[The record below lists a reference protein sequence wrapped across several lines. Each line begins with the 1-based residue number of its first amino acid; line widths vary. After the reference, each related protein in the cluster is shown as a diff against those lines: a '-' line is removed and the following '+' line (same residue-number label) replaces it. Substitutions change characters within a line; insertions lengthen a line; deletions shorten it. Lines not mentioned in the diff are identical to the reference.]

1 MEEVAQQQPPSR
13 SKKVFDYLKGKKK
26 ISDNTPEEFEKSM
39 SDPERAQKV
48 FDYLKSLN
56 KVSDNNLDEFQE
68 SMGVKK
74 KEEGMVARTPPL
86 PSPESQD
93 AAVSSGAPS
102 EPSPEPLDINPI
114 TGQPNPLPGPRVE
127 NAPQPAMDPLTKQM
141 TDIQNKTGAKEF
153 FLSERDRIEN
163 GPPVSASEKVQTAA
177 GNFNK
182 PVIQLAS
189 APLKALGVVSNQID
203 RLINKATGEEPEKIE
218 SNPYY
223 TAGQWID
230 KKALDWGLTAT
241 SPKLDNSILYGDIPQ
256 ALGSAISIMS
266 TAGAGEGT
274 ALAEGVSTAGALG
287 VAKNVAKEV
296 GKTVISRP
304 VVAGG
309 LIQGTAEYDAAK
321 AAGLSEEEA
330 FKVFLKNYAVGQTEG
345 IPLER
350 ALARINTLSGG
361 KLMQVLKA
369 GTKGGLEEALQEG
382 ISAVLTNNIA
392 QGSYDKNRGLYE
404 DLVKQMGV
412 GAFVG
417 FILPGIGKTMQ
428 SMTPEAQ
435 QKTKEDLH
443 TVFQQEKQVTAP
455 QGDLGFNQQKNA
467 VQEPA
472 AAQVDVGQPSGDGQA
487 LASGNPQGQEA
498 PQGQGQ
504 NQETQAVN
512 ANQETTPVG
521 SEAIPGDG
529 TQNTEGTAGGTI
541 NQQTNGQSNEADQG
555 RQEDQVLSTEAPV
568 EAKAATES
576 ITQPKGTRKRTLLNR
591 GYEGVTDDQVKSSIA
606 RHGLTYKVVS
616 HAQSKQEA
624 KDFIN
629 EVGLDNAL
637 SAVRNNQVDG
647 GKAAFIWS
655 TAIDDVHNKRAQAT
669 DPKELEDLANLEG
682 DLIDEF
688 DKKVHQGGEFISALK
703 EVYLSSDFRY
713 NVDYQIKKYKEL
725 NHGYIPKD
733 VEAKFKELDQ
743 QLKAANEKLQDYE
756 ANKGKAASQE
766 KLKTIR
772 QDIQNQRAA
781 RAKEAQAKRASIN
794 QFFDS
799 LKAKKDPNTLNN
811 VFQVIGDEVRNGAVE
826 AMRKAIL
833 AGHDVATAVQAGIDH
848 IKEHYRGTDF
858 NEQDFINAV
867 QPGMEKLMPKRKG
880 DLLKPKMKDGKLTIP
895 NKLIR
900 QLVEEGATD
909 IEQLTQQVHDRI
921 KTEMPEVT
929 EREVR
934 DAITRYGESRTLSQE
949 DINVKIRE
957 IKRVGKLVSA
967 LEDVQNKLRPL
978 KSGLEKDKLTDRERT
993 LRRQVNEG
1001 MKDIPMD
1008 DVQLDK
1014 EWRNALDAVKTRL
1027 RNQITDLEAQI
1038 EKGEKSPKRKGIK
1051 YDEEAK
1057 ALKEQRDRLKEAL
1070 EATEGKRSLSDEQ
1083 RVRNA
1088 MSAVESTIAEY
1099 ERRIKDR
1106 DFSEKIKS
1114 IAPTTPELRESRAKR
1129 DQLKD
1134 IYKQMQKESGILEKK
1149 RLDNYKKGLKRSAE
1163 RYAERIKNKDFVNV
1177 KKLAVAPDEEAL
1189 KLRTEKRKIKEQF
1202 EVEQEK
1208 NRLKNRPLNEKI
1220 WDMLVDVLTLPKSL
1234 LATFD
1239 MSAPFRQGAVLS
1251 AANPIAAAGATKE
1264 MFHQAF
1270 SGKQS
1275 EKWLNR
1281 LRESPE
1287 YDLMKQA
1294 ELYISEPTAKLTARE
1309 DQFMSNLAGK
1319 IPVIG
1324 SIIRGSERAYTGY
1337 LNKLRIDVFTSGV
1350 EQFKQAGL
1358 TPEANPEEYKALADF
1373 INNASGR
1380 GNLGGL
1386 EKAAPILNAA
1396 LFSPRYVAS
1405 RFNLLNPVKYAKM
1418 PPRARRLALK
1428 NMAAYI
1434 GFSVMVLAFAKAG
1447 GADVED
1453 DPRSSDF
1460 GKIRIGNTRYDIW
1473 AGFQQ
1478 PVRFIAQLITGERK
1492 NPRNGRIIKLN
1503 GKKSRE
1509 TRGDLILR
1517 FLRTKLSPTTG
1528 TAVNLLEGT
1537 DMFGQPVT
1545 IEGELIKN
1553 AVPLYIQDLSKLYDK
1568 EDPTGLLESA
1578 IPALFGIGVQTYDD
1592 KKKKKP

>member
-1 MEEVAQQQPPSR
+1 MEEVVQQQPPSR
-13 SKKVFDYLKGKKK
+13 SQKVFDYLKKKKK
-26 ISDNTPEEFEKSM
+26 ISDNTPEEFGKSM
-39 SDPERAQKV
+39 EDAERAQKV
-48 FDYLKSLN
+48 FDYLKSQN

-74 KEEGMVARTPPL
+74 KEEGLVATTPPL
-86 PSPESQD
+86 PSQEPQSQQ
-93 AAVSSGAPS
+93 ASARVSS

-127 NAPQPAMDPLTKQM
+127 NAPQEPADPLSQQM
-141 TDIQNKTGAKEF
+141 TDIQNKTKAEEF
-153 FLSERDRIEN
+153 IRSEQKRIAE
-163 GPPVSASEKVQTAA
+163 GPPVSASEKAQTAL

-189 APLKALGVVSNQID
+189 APLKALGVVGNQIN
-203 RLINKATGEEPEKIE
+203 RAIQKATGEEPEKIE
-218 SNPYY
+218 DNPYY

-230 KKALDWGLTAT
+230 KKALDWGMTAT
-241 SPKLDNSILYGDIPQ
+241 SPKLDNSLLYGDIPQ
-256 ALGSAISIMS
+256 ALGSAISIMA
-266 TAGAGEGT
+266 TAGAGEGS
-274 ALAEGVSTAGALG
+274 ALAEGVSTAGAMG

-296 GKTVISRP
+296 GKTVTSRP
-304 VVAGG
+304 VIAGG
-309 LIQGTAEYDAAK
+309 LIQGTTEYDAAK

-369 GTKGGLEEALQEG
+369 GTKGGLEEATQEG
-382 ISAVLTNNIA
+382 ISAILTNNIA
-392 QGSYDKNRGLYE
+392 QGSYDKNRGLFE
-404 DLVKQMGV
+404 DLVKQVGI

-428 SMTPEAQ
+428 AMTPEAQ

-443 TVFQQEKQVTAP
+443 SVFQQEKQMIAP
-455 QGDLGFNQQKNA
+455 QGDLGSNQPQNA

-472 AAQVDVGQPSGDGQA
+472 AAPVDVRQPSGDGQA
-487 LASGNPQGQEA
+487 VGEGNAQGQET
-498 PQGQGQ
+498 PQVQGQ
-504 NQETQAVN
+504 NQETEAVN
-512 ANQETTPVG
+512 ANQEIPPVG
-521 SEAIPGDG
+521 SQTVPGDG
-529 TQNTEGTAGGTI
+529 TQNTEGTPGETT
-541 NQQTNGQSNEADQG
+541 NQQTNGQGNEADQG
-555 RQEDQVLSTEAPV
+555 RQEDQVLSTEEPV
-568 EAKAATES
+568 EAKAGTES
-576 ITQPKGTRKRTLLNR
+576 VPPAGSTRKKTLLNR
-591 GYEGVTDDQVKSSIA
+591 GYEGVTDEQVKSSIE
-606 RHGLTYKVVS
+606 RHGLTYEVES
-616 HAQSKQEA
+616 HAKAKQAAE
-624 KDFIN
+624 DFIDD
-629 EVGLDNAL
+629 VGIENAL
-637 SAVRNNQVDG
+637 DAVRNNKVEDG
-647 GKAAFIWS
+647 AAAFVWS
-655 TAIDDVHNKRAQAT
+655 TAIDEVNAKISEAT
-669 DPKELEDLANLEG
+669 DPKDLEELTKTEG

-688 DKKVHQGGEFISALK
+688 DKKARSGGRFISALQ
-703 EVYLSSDFRY
+703 EVYRTSDFGY
-713 NVDYQIKKYKEL
+713 KLDYQIKKYKEL

-733 VEAKFKELDQ
+733 VEAKFKDLDQ
-743 QLKAANEKLQDYE
+743 QLKAANEKLQAFE
-756 ANKGKAASQE
+756 ANKGKVAGQK
-766 KLKTIR
+766 KLQTIR
-772 QDIQNQRAA
+772 QDLQNQKAQRA
-781 RAKEAQAKRASIN
+781 REAQAKKQTIN

-799 LKAKKDPNTLNN
+799 LKATKDPNKLNN
-811 VFQVIGDEVRNGAVE
+811 IFQVIGEDTWNGAVE
-826 AMRKAIL
+826 VMRKAIL
-833 AGHDVATAVQAGIDH
+833 TGSDVASAIQEGIAH
-848 IKEHYRGTDF
+848 VKEHYRGTDF
-858 NEQDFINAV
+858 NEQDFANAV

-880 DLLKPKMKDGKLTIP
+880 DILKPTMKDGKLTIP

-900 QLVEEGATD
+900 KMVEDGATD
-909 IEQLTQQVHDRI
+909 IDELTTRVHESI
-921 KTEMPEVT
+921 KAEMPEVT

-978 KSGLEKDKLTDRERT
+978 KSGIEKDKLTDRERI

-1008 DVQLDK
+1008 DAQLDK
-1014 EWRNALDAVKTRL
+1014 EWRSALDAVKARL

-1057 ALKEQRDRLKEAL
+1057 ALKEQRDKLKEAL
-1070 EATEGKRSLSDEQ
+1070 EATEGKLALSDEQ

-1106 DFSEKIKS
+1106 DFSEKVKS
-1114 IAPTTPELRESRAKR
+1114 IAPTTPELREARNKR

-1134 IYKQMQKESGILEKK
+1134 IYKQMQKETGILEKK
-1149 RLDNYKKGLKRSAE
+1149 RLENYKKGLKRSTD

-1177 KKLAVAPDEEAL
+1177 KKMAVAPDEEAL
-1189 KLRTEKRKIKEQF
+1189 KLRTEKTKIKNQF

-1208 NRLKNRPLNEKI
+1208 NRLKNRPMNEKV
-1220 WDMLVDVLTLPKSL
+1220 WDTTVDVLTLPKSL
-1234 LATFD
+1234 LATAD
-1239 MSAPFRQGAVLS
+1239 MSAPFRQGAILS
-1251 AANPIAAAGATKE
+1251 VGNPTAAVGATKE

-1270 SGKQS
+1270 SGKQA
-1275 EKWLNR
+1275 EAWLNR

-1287 YDLMKQA
+1287 YDLMKQSK
-1294 ELYISEPTAKLTARE
+1294 LYLSEPTAKLTARE
-1309 DQFMSNLAGK
+1309 DQFISNLAGK

-1324 SIIRGSERAYTGY
+1324 AIVRGSERAYTGY
-1337 LNKLRIDVFTSGV
+1337 LNKLRVDVFTSGV
-1350 EQFKQAGL
+1350 DEFRKAGL
-1358 TPEANPEEYKALADF
+1358 TPEANPEEFKALADF

-1396 LFSPRYVAS
+1396 FFSPRYVAS
-1405 RFNLLNPVKYAKM
+1405 RFNLLNPITYVKM
-1418 PPRARRLALK
+1418 PPRTRRLALK

-1434 GFSVMVLAFAKAG
+1434 GFGVMVLAFAKAG

-1460 GKIRIGNTRYDIW
+1460 GKIKVGNTRYDIW

-1478 PVRFIAQLITGERK
+1478 QVRFFSQLITGQRK
-1492 NPRNGRIIKLN
+1492 GPSGKIQKLD
-1503 GKKSRE
+1503 GKHFPRE
-1509 TRGDLILR
+1509 TRGDLVLR
-1517 FLRTKLSPTTG
+1517 FLRSKLAPTAG

-1537 DMFGQPVT
+1537 DMVGQPVT

-1553 AVPLYIQDLSKLYDK
+1553 TVPLYIQDVAKLYDK

-1592 KKKKKP
+1592 HKKKKP